1 MWKFFYH
8 KGNLSLLLKLSIK
21 IMVRRMTEENTNET
35 IKGERIAKV
44 LARAGIASRRE
55 IERMIEDG
63 RIALDGKVL
72 QSPAVLVNSLD
83 GITVDKEPIGK
94 AEETRLWRFHKPK
107 GMLTTHNDPQHRAT
121 VFDNLPEHLP
131 RVISVGRLD
140 MNTEGLLLL
149 TNDGEL
155 ARWLELPE
163 NAIVRTYRVRA
174 HGFVREHQLKAL
186 KKGVTIEG
194 VHYGSIDATVERA
207 DAANCWLNVSISEGK
222 NREVRRVMEYL
233 GLNVNRLI
241 HTNYGPF
248 SIGTI
253 KRQAT
258 VEVNSKQLSDV
269 LKDFFAQRGRSAA
282 VEEKTKQDPSK
293 WAKAKPR
300 KTKPGDKKRHKP
312 REDTEFKPK
321 VKRPRSKHSIS

>member
-1 MWKFFYH
+1 M
-8 KGNLSLLLKLSIK
+8 LSIK
-21 IMVRRMTEENTNET
+21 IMVRRMTDENTNEDT
-35 IKGERIAKV
+35 KGERIAKV

-55 IERMIEDG
+55 VERMIEDG

-72 QSPAVLVNSLD
+72 TTPAVLVNSLE

-107 GMLTTHNDPQHRAT
+107 GMLTTHNDPQGRAT
-121 VFDNLPEHLP
+121 VFDSLPDHLP

-194 VHYGSIDATVERA
+194 VNYGAIDATVERA

-241 HTNYGPF
+241 RTNYGPF

-258 VEVNSKQLSDV
+258 AEVNKKQLTDV
-269 LKDFFAQRGRSAA
+269 LKVFFDQRKGSAA
-282 VEEKTKQDPSK
+282 VEEKTKLDPSK
-293 WAKAKPR
+293 WAKAKP
-300 KTKPGDKKRHKP
+300 KKSKPGDKRRRKP
-312 REDTEFKPK
+312 REDSAFQAKT
-321 VKRPRSKHSIS
+321 KRPRSK

>member
-1 MWKFFYH
+1 
-8 KGNLSLLLKLSIK
+8 
-21 IMVRRMTEENTNET
+21 MVRRMNEENTNEE

-44 LARAGIASRRE
+44 LARAGVNSRRGV
-55 IERMIEDG
+55 ERMIEEG

-72 QSPAVLVNSLD
+72 ESPAVLVTSLK
-83 GITVDKEPIGK
+83 GITVDKETIG
-94 AEETRLWRFHKPK
+94 EVEDTRLWRFHKPK
-107 GMLTTHNDPQHRAT
+107 GMLTTHNDPQGRPT
-121 VFDNLPEHLP
+121 VFENLPEHLP

-155 ARWLELPE
+155 ARWLELPA

-186 KKGVTIEG
+186 KNGITIEG
-194 VHYGSIDATVERA
+194 VHYGSIDATIERA

-241 HTNYGPF
+241 RTNYGPF

-258 VEVNSKQLSDV
+258 AEVNKKQLTDV
-269 LKDFFAQRGRSAA
+269 LKEFFAQRQGTVA
-282 VEEKTKQDPSK
+282 VEEKSKVDPTK
-293 WAKAKPR
+293 WAKAKP
-300 KTKPGDKKRHKP
+300 KKSKPGDKRRRKP
-312 REDTEFKPK
+312 RIDDGEFKPK
-321 VKRPRSKHSIS
+321 SKRPRGR